1 MKDYSKALSYFER
14 ALDNKRG
21 SLLPGH
27 PYIKKNRS
35 RYNKTTLS
43 TIFDHNEE
51 KWYIVTCQVL
61 VPFMIAGFGMVAAGL
76 VLERVKELNV
86 FKEITKIYILIPAL
100 LGLKGNLELALASR
114 LSTQT
119 NIGNMDKKL
128 FSSVST
134 ASIISLALVAIQASR
149 LSTTLHQQ
157 GKLGEFQE
165 ITQYHPSKYFPN
177 PYKIFCSTINGSN
190 PSCEDFFQGDIE
202 GNTSYLQ
209 TPCLANLRGRQGL
222 FLATHCIKLI
232 AYSPEPNSIQYIYR
246 TCSRDE
252 GDDNGITRTS
262 HCGFIKLDWINPNRR
277 LRGCLHICDKDACNQ
292 AFNLCFSRWNMIYSL
307 ILLRL
312 FFYLRN
318 YSTCQ

>member
-1 MKDYSKALSYFER
+1 
-14 ALDNKRG
+14 
-21 SLLPGH
+21 
-27 PYIKKNRS
+27 
-35 RYNKTTLS
+35 
-43 TIFDHNEE
+43 
-51 KWYIVTCQVL
+51 
-61 VPFMIAGFGMVAAGL
+61 MIAGFSIVAAGL

-86 FKEITKIYILIPAL
+86 FKEITEIYILIPAL
-100 LGLKGNLELALASR
+100 LGLKKKQNGVVIFVIVISHKCKINPD
-114 LSTQT
+114 
-119 NIGNMDKKL
+119 NIVTPIA
-128 FSSVST
+128 VS
-134 ASIISLALVAIQASR
+134 LGDL
-149 LSTTLHQQ
+149 TTL
-157 GKLGEFQE
+157 GILFLREM
-165 ITQYHPSKYFPN
+165 
-177 PYKIFCSTINGSN
+177 INGSN

-318 YSTCQ
+318 HSTCQ

>member
-1 MKDYSKALSYFER
+1 
-14 ALDNKRG
+14 
-21 SLLPGH
+21 
-27 PYIKKNRS
+27 
-35 RYNKTTLS
+35 
-43 TIFDHNEE
+43 
-51 KWYIVTCQVL
+51 
-61 VPFMIAGFGMVAAGL
+61 MIAGFSMVTAGL
-76 VLERVKELNV
+76 VLECVKELNV
-86 FKEITKIYILIPAL
+86 FKEITEIYILDVAL
-100 LGLKGNLELALASR
+100 LGLKGNLEMTLVSH
-114 LSTQT
+114 LST
-119 NIGNMDKKL
+119 K
-128 FSSVST
+128 
-134 ASIISLALVAIQASR
+134 
-149 LSTTLHQQ
+149 
-157 GKLGEFQE
+157 
-165 ITQYHPSKYFPN
+165 
-177 PYKIFCSTINGSN
+177 
-190 PSCEDFFQGDIE
+190 GDIE

-292 AFNLCFSRWNMIYSL
+292 AFNLCFSRWNMIFSL

-312 FFYLRN
+312 FFYIRN

>member
-1 MKDYSKALSYFER
+1 
-14 ALDNKRG
+14 
-21 SLLPGH
+21 
-27 PYIKKNRS
+27 
-35 RYNKTTLS
+35 
-43 TIFDHNEE
+43 
-51 KWYIVTCQVL
+51 
-61 VPFMIAGFGMVAAGL
+61 MITGFSMVAAGL
-76 VLERVKELNV
+76 VLERELNV
-86 FKEITKIYILIPAL
+86 FKEITEIYILIPAL
-100 LGLKGNLELALASR
+100 LGSKRNLEVTLASR
-114 LSTQT
+114 LSTQVCRIMIFVIVISHKRKISPD
-119 NIGNMDKKL
+119 NIAT
-128 FSSVST
+128 ST
-134 ASIISLALVAIQASR
+134 AASLGDL
-149 LSTTLHQQ
+149 TTL
-157 GKLGEFQE
+157 GILFFLEM
-165 ITQYHPSKYFPN
+165 
-177 PYKIFCSTINGSN
+177 INGSN

-312 FFYLRN
+312 FFI
-318 YSTCQ
+318 